1 LFPWEQVQAYKL
13 SNISNLLIW
22 EVKKMNVTFIIV
34 IVLVAIFIVG
44 GVLAGHYATKASEKD
59 TGNMNNNQ
67 NK

>member
-1 LFPWEQVQAYKL
+1 
-13 SNISNLLIW
+13 
-22 EVKKMNVTFIIV
+22 MNVTFIIV